1 MKDRFT
7 HYAALRA
14 ATVEGRDY
22 SVWDQD
28 LGTSV
33 VILAPHGGCIEPGT
47 SEIAMAVAGTSY
59 SLYLFE
65 GLVRQ
70 GGHRELHIRS
80 ERFDEPRGLAM
91 VAKAITAV
99 VIHGRAD
106 GEDSEAI
113 WIGCLDEALGASIG
127 NGLRAQGLSAS
138 TNTPGLNGTDPSN
151 VCNRTRSGCGVQLEI
166 PKVVRNRLCADRVL
180 MRTFA
185 CAVRA
190 SIGELASLGV
200 TGS

>member
-1 MKDRFT
+1 
-7 HYAALRA
+7 
-14 ATVEGRDY
+14 
-22 SVWDQD
+22 
-28 LGTSV
+28 
-33 VILAPHGGCIEPGT
+33 
-47 SEIAMAVAGTSY
+47 
-59 SLYLFE
+59 
-65 GLVRQ
+65 
-70 GGHRELHIRS
+70 
-80 ERFDEPRGLAM
+80 M
-91 VAKAITAV
+91 VAKASTAV